1 MGSAPDPLDRPMGRL
16 LRLAQAADPQQV
28 VETLSMSVAEL
39 GGSDVVL
46 FLVDYDHSQLRPH
59 PDVLPHGEQPGVVSL
74 EGSMAGRV
82 FVSQRTLAAQRE
94 DGWHVWVPVAE
105 RSQMLGVLSMTLPTW
120 DEWVEAFCVELGIAA
135 AHLVITADGYTDRL
149 VRLRRG
155 KNMSLAAEMQWGIL
169 PPLTFGLD
177 GTTVAGLLE
186 PAYDVGGDCFDYS
199 LNGDILDVAV
209 FDAMGHGLHSAV
221 LGSLAVSAYRNAR
234 REGDCADVAS
244 LIRDVDTVIAG
255 YAHGDS
261 FVTGLFAQLNV
272 TTGHLVW
279 ASAGHPAPLHVRRAK
294 VLPPVEAAPAV
305 PLGLDAF
312 LGGSN
317 GIEAVEIDL
326 EPGDAVLLYTDG
338 VVEARDP
345 DGVDFGVPRLRDLLE
360 RESSSGHE
368 PAEVLRRLA
377 RSVLSYHGE
386 RLSDDA
392 SMLYLRWDNAAATRR

>member
-1 MGSAPDPLDRPMGRL
+1 MGRL
-16 LRLAQAADPQQV
+16 LRLAQAADPQRV
-28 VETLSMSVAEL
+28 VETLSMTVAEL

-74 EGSMAGRV
+74 EGSMAGRA

-94 DGWHVWVPVAE
+94 DGWHVWIPVAE
-105 RSQMLGVLSMTLPTW
+105 RSQMLGVLSLTLPTW
-120 DEWVEAFCVELGIAA
+120 NERIEEFCVELGIAS

-169 PPLTFGLD
+169 PPLTFGMD

-199 LNGDILDVAV
+199 LNGNILDFAV
-209 FDAMGHGLHSAV
+209 FDAMGHGLNSAV

-234 REGDCADVAS
+234 REGGCVGVAS
-244 LIRDVDTVIAG
+244 LARDVDTVIAG
-255 YAHGDS
+255 YAGGDS
-261 FVTGLFAQLNV
+261 FVTGLFAQLDV

-279 ASAGHPAPLHVRRAK
+279 ASAGHPAPLHVRRAS
-294 VLPPVEAAPAV
+294 VLPTVEAAPAT
-305 PLGLDAF
+305 PLGLRAL
-312 LGGSN
+312 LGGT
-317 GIEAVEIDL
+317 GGAEVVETDL

-338 VVEARDP
+338 VIEARDP
-345 DGVDFGVPRLRDLLE
+345 HGVDFGEPRLRDLLE
-360 RESSSGHE
+360 RESSSGRE

-377 RSVLSYHGE
+377 RSVLTYHGT